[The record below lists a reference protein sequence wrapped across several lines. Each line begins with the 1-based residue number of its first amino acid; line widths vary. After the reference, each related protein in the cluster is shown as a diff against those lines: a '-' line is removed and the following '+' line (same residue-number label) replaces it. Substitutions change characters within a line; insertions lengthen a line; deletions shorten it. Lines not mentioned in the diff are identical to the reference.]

1 MIEARKATAMRT
13 SNESNNQAQEYDRK
27 RIKKQQGKQQVVLFE
42 EERIDDLLTDSGLKI
57 IQSRQVFSFSIDA
70 VLLSRFAK
78 LPRKGRI
85 ADFCTGN
92 GVIALLSSDKT
103 EAKIDAIEIQP
114 RLADMARRNV
124 FMNGLEHQI
133 EVIEEDLRQYAIYA
147 GNGIYDAIT
156 VNPPYMRSSTGDK
169 NENEHYAIAR
179 HELYCTI
186 DDIAKAVCKLL
197 RPGGK
202 LFMVHRPSRLA
213 DIIVAL
219 RNWKI
224 EPKII
229 QFVHP
234 NTRGEAN
241 IVLIEAI
248 RDGKPDLRVLPPQ
261 IVYNEAGEQI
271 I

>member
-1 MIEARKATAMRT
+1 MSIK
-13 SNESNNQAQEYDRK
+13 QEVPLYE
-27 RIKKQQGKQQVVLFE
+27 G
-42 EERIDDLLTDSGLKI
+42 ERIDDLLTDSGLKI
-57 IQSRQVFSFSIDA
+57 IQSRQVFSFSLDA
-70 VLLSRFAK
+70 VLLARFAK
-78 LPRKGRI
+78 LPKRGRI

-103 EAKIDAIEIQP
+103 EAQIDAIEIQP

-124 FMNGLEHQI
+124 MMNGLQQRI
-133 EVIEEDLRQYAIYA
+133 NVIEEDLREYGIHA

-156 VNPPYMRSSTGDK
+156 VNPPYMRPSAGDK
-169 NENEHYAIAR
+169 NENEHYALAR
-179 HELYCTI
+179 HEITCTI
-186 DDIAKAVCKLL
+186 DDIAKATCKLL

-202 LFMVHRPSRLA
+202 LYIVHRPSRLA
-213 DIIVAL
+213 DIIIAL
-219 RNWKI
+219 RSWKI

-234 NTRGEAN
+234 NAQGEAN
-241 IVLIEAI
+241 MVLIEAI

>member
-1 MIEARKATAMRT
+1 M
-13 SNESNNQAQEYDRK
+13 NERQEVNLYE
-27 RIKKQQGKQQVVLFE
+27 G
-42 EERIDDLLTDSGLKI
+42 ERIDDLLTASGLKI
-57 IQSRQVFSFSIDA
+57 IQSRQVFSFSLDA
-70 VLLSRFAK
+70 VLLARFARFPK
-78 LPRKGRI
+78 RGRI

-103 EAKIDAIEIQP
+103 EAQIDAIEIQP
-114 RLADMARRNV
+114 RLAEMARRNV
-124 FMNGLEHQI
+124 AMNGLQQRI
-133 EVIEEDLRQYAIYA
+133 RVLEEDLREYAVHA

-156 VNPPYMRSSTGDK
+156 VNPPYMRPMAGDT

-186 DDIAKAVCKLL
+186 EDIAKATCKLL

-202 LFMVHRPSRLA
+202 LFIVHRPSRLA
-213 DIIVAL
+213 DITQAL
-219 RNWKI
+219 RSWKI

-234 NTRGEAN
+234 NQRAEAN
-241 IVLIEAI
+241 MVLIEAV

-261 IVYNEAGEQI
+261 IVYNEAGEQVI
-271 I
+271 